1 MAWGGLFFCGKCFFA
16 VVGGVAKMGGVVGGE
31 VVASGTVGARA
42 HVDVVMG
49 GGRLALRRL
58 SMLRADGLPRV
69 GDRRFYRCCR
79 VIRFLAYPR

>member
-42 HVDVVMG
+42 HVDGVMG
-49 GGRLALRRL
+49 GG
-58 SMLRADGLPRV
+58 V
-69 GDRRFYRCCR
+69 
-79 VIRFLAYPR
+79 